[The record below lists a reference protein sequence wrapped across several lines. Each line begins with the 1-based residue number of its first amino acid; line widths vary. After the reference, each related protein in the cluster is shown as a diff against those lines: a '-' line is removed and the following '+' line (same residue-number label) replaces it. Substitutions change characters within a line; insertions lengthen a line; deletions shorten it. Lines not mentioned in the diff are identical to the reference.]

1 MPKGSLATMNRNI
14 PDAINGE
21 VINENNY
28 FDIFRYPI
36 VDLDMALRYSK
47 ECADNETAVGGTQ
60 PQLKASVKETFIFST
75 DVAFVTAYNRDA
87 VNQPGA
93 IHKAELDA

>member
-47 ECADNETAVGGTQ
+47 ECADNEAAVGGTQ

-87 VNQPGA
+87 VNNAGA

>member
-14 PDAINGE
+14 PDAINNE
-21 VINENNY
+21 VINENNW

-47 ECADNETAVGGTQ
+47 ECADNESAVGGSQ

-75 DVAFVTAYNRDA
+75 DVAFITAYNRDA
-87 VNQPGA
+87 VTLPGA
-93 IHKAELDA
+93 IHKAEMDA